1 MKDIHNLTG
10 KKRISPN
17 NIDGETDGDKI
28 ANNFAGEY
36 EELYNT
42 VSFDQIEINELL
54 QTVSSD
60 IKHGCI
66 GGGCNSQHHI

>member
-1 MKDIHNLTG
+1 MKYIHKLTG

-36 EELYNT
+36 E
-42 VSFDQIEINELL
+42 
-54 QTVSSD
+54 
-60 IKHGCI
+60 
-66 GGGCNSQHHI
+66 